1 MKKIICMITGVLG
14 STVASMF
21 GGWDAGLVTLLIFM
35 EIDYFSGLVCAGL
48 FHKSKKTETGS
59 LESKTCW
66 KGICKKV
73 MTLLFVLIG
82 HRLDLI
88 IGTNYIRDAIIIAF
102 IANEL
107 ISITE
112 NAGLMGVPL
121 PDPITKAIDILQDK
135 SKRKGE

>member
-1 MKKIICMITGVLG
+1 MKKIICTITGALG

-35 EIDYFSGLVCAGL
+35 GIDYFSGLVCAGL

-59 LESKTCW
+59 LESQTCW